1 MDDKTKQLHE
11 RICAVGLEAQ
21 RMSGLLSGLAAE
33 AFAIARQ
40 ITLTDMTVPAP
51 VSGLL
56 ETMAQQLGLQLVADL
71 SAADCVTVTAHGGA
85 GAGCRS
91 VGAGRS
97 SHGSR

>member
-71 SAADCVTVTAHGGA
+71 SAPDAAVTA
-85 GAGCRS
+85 R
-91 VGAGRS
+91 GRGR
-97 SHGSR
+97 HDRL